1 MYTFL
6 EITIPAFLTL
16 IGYLW
21 IPALFIIIGKKFS
34 KRTLIIIA
42 VTNTVIMYLIFNFTC
57 YILYDYYSANLTPAL
72 LWGYIG
78 YYLMKRR
85 ILKEAPP
92 NLLDSSDVIYP
103 KPNTLS
109 PEPTSVSAPSKQ
121 KKNSFPLSI
130 VVLLNCLACFGCVS
144 YILFQ
149 QGTIIQLS
157 ENIST
162 LQEKV
167 SSSEEQLSELHESLD
182 LFESN
187 LIQIDP
193 ESRVYHKL
201 SSKHTVKDSSYLGL
215 LRDAYASGYS
225 PCSNCYYGYLD
236 NNFRKEFEQRYGI
249 NTLK

>member
-6 EITIPAFLTL
+6 ELTIPVFLTL

-34 KRTLIIIA
+34 KQILIMIA
-42 VTNTVIMYLIFNFTC
+42 ITNAIIMYLIFNFAC
-57 YILYDYYSANLTPAL
+57 YVLYGYYSADLTPAL

-78 YYLMKRR
+78 YYLMKCR
-85 ILKEAPP
+85 ILKEASLDMVPKQSP
-92 NLLDSSDVIYP
+92 LLSEPASISASP
-103 KPNTLS
+103 KPKKGGF
-109 PEPTSVSAPSKQ
+109 PWPT
-121 KKNSFPLSI
+121 I
-130 VVLLNCLACFGCVS
+130 ILLNCLICFGCVA

-149 QGTIIQLS
+149 HGIITQLS
-157 ENIST
+157 EDISSI
-162 LQEKV
+162 QEKV
-167 SSSEEQLSELHESLD
+167 SSNEEQLSGIQETIN

-201 SSKHTVKDSSYLGL
+201 SSKHAVKDSSYLGL

-225 PCSNCYYGYLD
+225 PCSTCYYGYLD
-236 NNFRKEFEQRYGI
+236 NDYRKEFEQIYGI
-249 NTLK
+249 NTLN